1 MKGGKR
7 EGAGRKPGSLTK
19 RNQEIAAKAMSE
31 GESPLEYM
39 LRVMRDSTAD
49 EARRADMAKSAAP
62 YMHPRL
68 ASTEL
73 TGKGGGPVQVN
84 IIKFGKSVPNAD

>member
-1 MKGGKR
+1 MPRGSAPGERRGGR
-7 EGAGRKPGSLTK
+7 RPGALNKKSR
-19 RNQEIAAKAMSE
+19 EIAAKAMSG

-84 IIKFGKSVPNAD
+84 VVKFGRPAE